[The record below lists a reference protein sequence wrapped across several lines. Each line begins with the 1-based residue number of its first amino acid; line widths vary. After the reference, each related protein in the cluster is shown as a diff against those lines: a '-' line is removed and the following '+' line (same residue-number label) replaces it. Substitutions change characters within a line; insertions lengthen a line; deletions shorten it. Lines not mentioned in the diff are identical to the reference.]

1 MIKVLIV
8 EDDEAILEGLKDDLE
23 FEGYSVS
30 YAQDGQ
36 DGLEKALTGRF
47 NLIILDILLPKINGF
62 EVCKRLRDSSI
73 SSPILMLTAARTEE
87 ADKVR
92 GFDLGADDYV
102 TKPFGANEL
111 MARVKAILRRTEG
124 KGSEENSFSFSD
136 IIVDFKNHEV
146 LKGGKRI
153 HFTLMEFKIL
163 SHLIRHRDQVVSR
176 DELLDAVWGDA
187 IVSPR
192 SIEPHIVVLRK
203 KLEKKPTIPQH
214 IQTVRG
220 VGYRFKE

>member
-1 MIKVLIV
+1 MTKVLIV

-23 FEGYSVS
+23 FEGFSVA
-30 YAQDGQ
+30 YAREGL

-62 EVCKRLRDSSI
+62 EICKRLRESAVNT
-73 SSPILMLTAARTEE
+73 PILMLTAAKTKEM
-87 ADKVR
+87 DKVR
-92 GFDLGADDYV
+92 GLELGADDYV

-111 MARVKAILRRTEG
+111 MARVKAILRRTEE
-124 KGSEENSFSFSD
+124 KKSEESSFAFSD
-136 IIVDFKNHEV
+136 VVVDFKNLEV
-146 LKGGKRI
+146 IKAGKKI
-153 HFTLMEFKIL
+153 HFTLMEFNIL
-163 SHLIRHRDQVVSR
+163 SHLIRHRDEVVPR
-176 DELLDAVWGDA
+176 DDLLDAVWGDA

-203 KLEKKPTIPQH
+203 KLEKKPAKPQH

-220 VGYRFKE
+220 VGYRFRK

>member
-1 MIKVLIV
+1 MTKVLIV

-23 FEGYSVS
+23 FEGFSVS
-30 YAQDGQ
+30 YARDGQ
-36 DGLEKALTGRF
+36 DGLDKALTGRF

-73 SSPILMLTAARTEE
+73 ATPILMLTAARTEE
-87 ADKVR
+87 MDKVR
-92 GFDLGADDYV
+92 GLELGADDYV

-111 MARVKAILRRTEG
+111 MARVKAILRRTEREG
-124 KGSEENSFSFSD
+124 REEKSFSFND
-136 IIVDFKNHEV
+136 IFVDFKNHEV
-146 LKGGKRI
+146 IKGEKKI
-153 HFTLMEFKIL
+153 HLTFMEFKIL
-163 SHLIRHRDQVVSR
+163 SHLIRHRDEVVPR

-192 SIEPHIVVLRK
+192 SIEPHIVFLRK
-203 KLEKKPTIPQH
+203 KLEKKPAKPKH

-220 VGYRFKE
+220 VGYRFRK